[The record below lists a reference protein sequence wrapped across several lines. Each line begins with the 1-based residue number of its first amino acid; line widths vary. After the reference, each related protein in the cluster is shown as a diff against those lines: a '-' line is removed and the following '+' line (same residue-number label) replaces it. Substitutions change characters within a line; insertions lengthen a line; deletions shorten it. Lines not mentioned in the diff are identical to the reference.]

1 MKKLM
6 AISVIAMSMAAGSAM
21 ASQGEIKF
29 FGSVTATTCD
39 VTPVIDGSVN
49 NLLQLGEVSPNS
61 KGAEIPL
68 VFKAKDAQG
77 QDCQSLVGKTASVAW
92 DGPLNDQGIAN
103 QGGAATGAYVIL
115 TSTNAKSDQAVTKKN
130 QVVDFDAAKVIGD
143 GLAFKAQLQG
153 GATAGDFRSAA
164 AYAVTYQ

>member
-1 MKKLM
+1 M
-6 AISVIAMSMAAGSAM
+6 
-21 ASQGEIKF
+21 
-29 FGSVTATTCD
+29 
-39 VTPVIDGSVN
+39 
-49 NLLQLGEVSPNS
+49 
-61 KGAEIPL
+61 
-68 VFKAKDAQG
+68 
-77 QDCQSLVGKTASVAW
+77 
-92 DGPLNDQGIAN
+92 
-103 QGGAATGAYVIL
+103 IL